1 MVKNLAKGCVS
12 FLFFVIVSYSGIG
25 QTTQINRSEE
35 RLYRE
40 ALELF
45 EKEKYASAQHLFE
58 EYLSA
63 VGSKNT
69 MQKGNAEFYKA
80 MCGVHLENR
89 DAEREVR
96 SFVMHYPENQKVNY
110 ANFALGNLYYKQKKY
125 ADAVYWYGRVETN
138 ALGFNDKC
146 ECFFKRGLSYYYINK
161 KDLAA
166 QSFAAIKDVDNKYSS
181 PATYYYSQIA
191 YEEKNYA
198 TALKGFT
205 VLLND
210 ESFGPIA
217 PYYIVQIYYI
227 QRNYEKVIEQ
237 GPKLLESSTQSR
249 SAEISRLIGESYY
262 RLKMYPEALPYINRY
277 ADEAKNITREDS
289 YLIGFIN
296 FKANNHKKA
305 VESFE
310 RIVSGDDS
318 LSQNAYYHL
327 AYSQMQLDAKQKALQ
342 AFGMASK
349 MSFDKDIQEDA
360 LFNFAKLTFELNYNP
375 FNEAITAFNSYIEKY
390 PNSPRVD
397 DAYEYLMI
405 AYTNTKNY
413 KAALESLQKIKKQDV
428 KTKSA
433 IQRVAYY
440 RGLEQFQN
448 LNFKDAIAS
457 FDLSLENSSYNHTLG
472 ALTKYWKGESFYR
485 LEDYDSAQRLYG
497 EFLLAAGAFDQPE
510 YKLAHYGLGYS
521 AFKQK
526 KYDESMVWFRK
537 YTSFQEVPSK
547 PALADAYNR
556 IADIL
561 FFERKYWLAI
571 ENYDKAYALNASDPD
586 YALYQRSF
594 ALGLVD
600 RPERKIESMNTFLQK
615 YPKSPLVDDALFE
628 IGRTYTQIEQFDK
641 AEETFQKLVDKN
653 KGSNYYI
660 KALVELGLINVNKN
674 DDDKALEYYKRVV
687 EDFPGTNEAKNSLLA
702 IKEIYVDKNDVD
714 SYFTYAQKLGKDVS
728 LGMAEKDSLMYSA
741 SERAY
746 LANDCA
752 KAIPGFKK
760 YIATFPNGDFL
771 LNSYFYLAD
780 CQERS
785 GNLGD
790 AATAYKY
797 VSEMP
802 KNQFSEV
809 SLKKYANIN
818 FGLKNYK
825 EALVAYEK
833 LEVNAEN
840 KSTLLE
846 ARVGMMRSANEET
859 LLQQAADGATK
870 LLSTEKASAEL
881 LREAH
886 YVKAK
891 SLYGLGDLDGASAEF
906 AQIATNVRTKEGA
919 EAKFMKIQISY
930 QQKKFDA
937 VEKEVFE
944 FADMN
949 TPFQYWIGKSFLIL
963 GRLYM
968 DKNDAFQAK
977 ATIQSVLDGYSVKDD
992 GVVDEANKLLK
1003 EIEEIEKAKQ
1013 NVQQAPVEVIQK

>member
-1 MVKNLAKGCVS
+1 MVKNFLKGCVS
-12 FLFFVIVSYSGIG
+12 IFLLITISYSGVG

-40 ALELF
+40 ALNLF
-45 EKEKYASAQHLFE
+45 EKEKYAASQHLFE
-58 EYLSA
+58 EYISA
-63 VGSKNT
+63 IGSKNT
-69 MQKGNAEFYKA
+69 MQRGNAEFYKA
-80 MCGVHLENR
+80 MCGIRLENK

-96 SFVMHYPENQKVNY
+96 NFVMHYPENQKVNY
-110 ANFALGNLYYKQKKY
+110 ACFALGNLYFKQKKND
-125 ADAVYWYGRVETN
+125 DAVAWYGKVDEN

-146 ECFFKRGLSYYYINK
+146 ECIFKKGLSYYYDKK

-166 QSFAAIKDVDNKYSS
+166 QAFASIKDVDNKYSS
-181 PATYYYSQIA
+181 PALYYYSQIA

-205 VLLND
+205 TLLSD

-217 PYYIVQIYYI
+217 PFYIVQIYYV
-227 QRNYEKVIEQ
+227 QRDYEKVIEQ
-237 GPKLLESSTQSR
+237 GPKLIESSTPSR
-249 SAEISRLIGESYY
+249 TAEISRLIGESYY

-277 ADEAKNITREDS
+277 AGEAKTISRDDN

-296 FKANNHKKA
+296 FKAGNHQKA

-310 RIVSGDDS
+310 RIVSGEDS

-327 AYSQMQLDAKQKALQ
+327 AYSQLQLGAKQKALQ

-360 LFNFAKLTFELNYNP
+360 LFNFAKLTFEINYNP
-375 FNEAITAFNSYIEKY
+375 FNEAITAFNSYIAKY
-390 PNSPRVD
+390 PDSQRID

-433 IQRVAYY
+433 IQRLAYY

-448 LNFKDAIAS
+448 LNFTDAIVS
-457 FDLSLENSSYNHTLG
+457 FDLSLANASYNHVLA
-472 ALTKYWKGESFYR
+472 ALTKYWKAESFYR
-485 LEDYDSAQRLYG
+485 LEDYESAQKTYS
-497 EFLLAAGAFDQPE
+497 EFLLASGAFSQPE
-510 YKLAHYGLGYS
+510 YKQAHYCLGYCF
-521 AFKQK
+521 FKQK
-526 KYDESMVWFRK
+526 KYEESMIWFRK
-537 YTSFQEVPSK
+537 YAAFKDAPSK

-561 FFERKYWLAI
+561 FFQRKYWLAI
-571 ENYDKAYALNASDPD
+571 ENYDKAYATNASDPD

-600 RPERKIESMNTFLQK
+600 RPERKIESMSNFIHK
-615 YPKSPLVDDALFE
+615 YPKSPFVDDALFE

-674 DDDKALEYYKRVV
+674 NSDKALQYYEKVV
-687 EDFPGTNEAKNSLLA
+687 EDFPNSVEAKNALLG
-702 IKEIYVDKNDVD
+702 IKEIYIDKNDVE

-728 LGMAEKDSLMYSA
+728 IGMAEKDSLMYNA

-746 LANDCA
+746 LANDCE

-760 YIATFPNGDFL
+760 YISTFPNGDFL
-771 LNSYFYLAD
+771 LNSYYYLAD
-780 CQERS
+780 CEERT
-785 GNLGD
+785 GNLAN
-790 AATAYKY
+790 AAAAYKY
-797 VSEMP
+797 VSDMP
-802 KNQFSEV
+802 KNQFSE
-809 SLKKYANIN
+809 SATKKYASISY
-818 FGLKNYK
+818 GLKNYK
-825 EALVAYEK
+825 DAFAAYEK

-840 KSTLLE
+840 KSSLLE
-846 ARVGMMRSANEET
+846 ARVGMMRSANEEKQA
-859 LLQQAADGATK
+859 QQAVDAATK
-870 LLSTEKASAEL
+870 LISTEKVSTEL

-886 YVKAK
+886 YVKGK
-891 SLYGLGDLDGASAEF
+891 SLYTLGDLDGATAELG
-906 AQIATNVRTKEGA
+906 QIATNVRTKEGA
-919 EAKFMKIQISY
+919 EAKFIKVEIAY
-930 QQKKFDA
+930 QQKKLDV

-949 TPFQYWIGKSFLIL
+949 TPYQFWIGKSFLIL
-963 GRLYM
+963 GRAYL

-977 ATIQSVLDGYSVKDD
+977 ATVQSVLDGYTVKDD
-992 GVVDEANKLLK
+992 GVVDDAKKLLK
-1003 EIEEIEKAKQ
+1003 EIEEMEKAKQ